1 MVVRRQSQE
10 LILGVSRD
18 PIFGPVIL
26 FGAGGVAVEL
36 IDDTAMALPPLDDV
50 LAGDLIERT
59 RIGRLLA
66 GYRDRKPADRAA
78 IVSALIGIS
87 QMIVDFPCI
96 VAMDINPLLADADG
110 VVALDARLEIEP
122 GDVDVQGP
130 NPALAIRPYPAGWE
144 KQVSGDGRH
153 FRIRPIKPADFG
165 LYPDFLA
172 KVSRD
177 DIRLRFLAPRNGFP
191 DEMLLRLTQLDYDR
205 DMAFVALA
213 EPAGELAG
221 IGRLSC
227 DPDHAIGEF
236 ALLVRSDLQGH
247 GLGWALLSQ
256 IIDYAK
262 AERIG
267 RVEGFVLEENTKMLE
282 MCREFG
288 FTLTHHPGE
297 PGLCITRLEL
307 A

>member
-1 MVVRRQSQE
+1 MVKLLSKTISHKSDVGGVVLDIASARAARDAARAIQQRAEAAGARVDGFAVQPMVVRRQSQE

-122 GDVDVQGP
+122 GDVDVPGP
-130 NPALAIRPYPAGWE
+130 QPGARHPA
-144 KQVSGDGRH
+144 VSGGLGEADVRRRTAFSHPSDQTGG
-153 FRIRPIKPADFG
+153 FRA
-165 LYPDFLA
+165 L
-172 KVSRD
+172 S
-177 DIRLRFLAPRNGFP
+177 GFP
-191 DEMLLRLTQLDYDR
+191 GKSVARRHPASLSGAAKQFSRRDAAAADAARL
-205 DMAFVALA
+205 
-213 EPAGELAG
+213 
-221 IGRLSC
+221 
-227 DPDHAIGEF
+227 
-236 ALLVRSDLQGH
+236 
-247 GLGWALLSQ
+247 
-256 IIDYAK
+256 
-262 AERIG
+262 
-267 RVEGFVLEENTKMLE
+267 
-282 MCREFG
+282 
-288 FTLTHHPGE
+288 
-297 PGLCITRLEL
+297 
-307 A
+307 